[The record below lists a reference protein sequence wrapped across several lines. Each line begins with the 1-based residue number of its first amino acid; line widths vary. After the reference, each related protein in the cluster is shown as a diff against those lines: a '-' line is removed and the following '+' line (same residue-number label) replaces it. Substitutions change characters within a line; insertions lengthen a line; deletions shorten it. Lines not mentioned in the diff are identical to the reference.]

1 MPRYGGRSLIMWPA
15 SDTVPGRALRHV
27 PNAITVVRGVL
38 IPVIGALLV
47 EQRYI
52 AALWTLLVSALSD
65 LVDGQ
70 IARRFNARTR
80 FGAIADPV
88 ADKLTM
94 LTVTLVLAWQGLL
107 PLWLAAAIVVRDI
120 VIVGGAVAYHR
131 MIGPVEMSPTW
142 LSKLN
147 TVLEFTVLAAVL
159 GDAAGLV
166 EMGAQLPALFAV
178 VFATVVA
185 SGVQYV
191 WIWGRRAALLGRAP
205 HTGPG

>member
-1 MPRYGGRSLIMWPA
+1 M
-15 SDTVPGRALRHV
+15 RHV
-27 PNAITVVRGVL
+27 PNLITVVRGVL

-47 EQRYI
+47 EQRYM

-107 PLWLAAAIVVRDI
+107 PLWFAAAIVLRDI
-120 VIVGGAVAYHR
+120 VIVGGAIAYHR
-131 MIGPVEMSPTW
+131 LIGPVEMSPTW

-147 TVLEFTVLAAVL
+147 TVLEFAALAAVL
-159 GDAAGLV
+159 ADAAGLF
-166 EMGAQLPALFAV
+166 EISTQLPALFAI

-191 WIWGRRAALLGRAP
+191 WIWGRRALSLRRSL
-205 HTGPG
+205 HTGQR

>member
-1 MPRYGGRSLIMWPA
+1 MYPA
-15 SDTVPGRALRHV
+15 SDAVPGRVVRHV
-27 PNAITVVRGVL
+27 PNAFTVVRVVL

-47 EQRYI
+47 EQRYV
-52 AALWTLLVSALSD
+52 AALWTLLASALSD
-65 LVDGQ
+65 LIDGQ
-70 IARRFNARTR
+70 VARRFNARTR

-107 PLWLAAAIVVRDI
+107 PLWLAAAIVLRDV

-131 MIGPVEMSPTW
+131 LIGPVEMSPTW

-159 GDAAGLV
+159 ADAAGFV
-166 EMGAQLPALFAV
+166 EIGVQLPVLFAM

-185 SGVQYV
+185 SGAQYV
-191 WIWGRRAALLGRAP
+191 WIWGRRSALLRRAP
-205 HTGPG
+205 LTGPG

>member
-1 MPRYGGRSLIMWPA
+1 MSPA
-15 SDTVPGRALRHV
+15 SDAVLGRALRHV

-47 EQRYI
+47 EQRYVT
-52 AALWTLLVSALSD
+52 ALWTLLVSALSD

-107 PLWLAAAIVVRDI
+107 PLWLAAAIVLRDI
-120 VIVGGAVAYHR
+120 VIVGGAIAYHR
-131 MIGPVEMSPTW
+131 LIGPVEMSPTW

-147 TVLEFTVLAAVL
+147 TVLEFAVLAAVIAN
-159 GDAAGLV
+159 AAALFEIGS
-166 EMGAQLPALFAV
+166 QLPALFAL

-191 WIWGRRAALLGRAP
+191 WIWGRRALSLHRAL
-205 HTGPG
+205 HTGQG